1 MDDVVAWTVLLVVLN
16 LLIQA
21 AVTVLERRML
31 RWRDEASLR

>member
-1 MDDVVAWTVLLVVLN
+1 VLLVVLN